1 MKKKTKIDPYTGL
14 TFEAKRRNQVFATR
28 QNRIDYHNE
37 QAAQL
42 RDEKAPLNKPLHEN
56 LKILKITHG
65 REKRSQIS
73 QRVYASVAGFSFMH
87 NTHSVEYKGKVV
99 FAIYGYLWYRE
110 VDEKGHLTDY
120 IKIVCKMIDLSTVQI
135 ISAIPE
141 KILALEAANT
151 LLSSDNQALI
161 SKNETLKKL
170 SITLGF
176 YFGLCRDIP
185 ASKAF
190 EQEG

>member
-56 LKILKITHG
+56 LKILKSLMEGKKEARFHKEFMLG
-65 REKRSQIS
+65 G
-73 QRVYASVAGFSFMH
+73 GFSFMH

-120 IKIVCKMIDLSTVQI
+120 IKIV
-135 ISAIPE
+135 A
-141 KILALEAANT
+141 
-151 LLSSDNQALI
+151 
-161 SKNETLKKL
+161 
-170 SITLGF
+170 
-176 YFGLCRDIP
+176 R
-185 ASKAF
+185 
-190 EQEG
+190 